1 MLLAGPKVVAP
12 LQELARWPQIRPTLR
27 GFIPQTLD
35 LLTRPLQDP
44 QIQPGEGE
52 LSQRQW
58 QILRLIAQGLSNEQ
72 MAQQL
77 FVAPSTI
84 KTHINHLYAKLGVRT
99 RAEAQAIARQKLVGQ

>member
-1 MLLAGPKVVAP
+1 MVAP
-12 LQELARWPQIRPTLR
+12 LQELARWTQIRPSLLS
-27 GFIPQTLD
+27 FIQQTLD
-35 LLTRPLQDP
+35 LLTRPLRDP
-44 QIQPGEGE
+44 QAHSADDD
-52 LSQRQW
+52 LSPRQW

-99 RAEAQAIARQKLVGQ
+99 RAEAQAVARQRLVGK